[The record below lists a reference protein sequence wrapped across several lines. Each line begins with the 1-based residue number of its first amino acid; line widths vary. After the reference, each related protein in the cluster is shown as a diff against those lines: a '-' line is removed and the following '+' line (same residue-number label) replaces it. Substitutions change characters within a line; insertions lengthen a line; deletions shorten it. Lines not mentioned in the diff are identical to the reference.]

1 MMLFGANPDLCAVD
15 ATTTSSSGRLANI
28 LRLFRL
34 RVPDAIDDEDDGE
47 KINRTPSSG
56 CSLCSGHPQ
65 VKRENATAVAR
76 FDSSLLRRCTFYS
89 SLSRI
94 RRKKRSRSPINNNVA
109 TISSL
114 QSTSPELESANKLN
128 LENLVH
134 CTLITLATVVVY
146 CNAVHGD
153 FVHDD
158 VAAIVTNKDA
168 LGKSPV
174 LNLLHNDFWG
184 MDIKDRY
191 TNALKKCGFICPPLK
206 KRQLAVKSVCGSF
219 EGEAV
224 PIAHLSGATKD
235 TSLVH
240 VKV

>member
-56 CSLCSGHPQ
+56 CSLCSGHPEAGGGG
-65 VKRENATAVAR
+65 VKRENATAAAR

-184 MDIKDRY
+184 MDIKDRW
-191 TNALKKCGFICPPLK
+191 TNALKNVVFSARP
-206 KRQLAVKSVCGSF
+206 
-219 EGEAV
+219 
-224 PIAHLSGATKD
+224 
-235 TSLVH
+235 
-240 VKV
+240 

>member
-76 FDSSLLRRCTFYS
+76 FDSSPLRRCTFYS

-184 MDIKDRY
+184 MDIKDR
-191 TNALKKCGFICPPLK
+191 
-206 KRQLAVKSVCGSF
+206 
-219 EGEAV
+219 
-224 PIAHLSGATKD
+224 
-235 TSLVH
+235 
-240 VKV
+240 